1 MAEHGGCEPEEAW
14 EGVHQRWEARQ
25 RRHPQYEI
33 DEYSGEETVREGDG
47 LEMMVERWRRRM
59 EKTGSVV
66 NEKEEDAVTSA
77 AEAVDEE
84 PGESRRHLRRTM
96 SSSVS
101 DGVEEDTG
109 VPLKEECRWSRFF
122 SRQSDSG

>member
-1 MAEHGGCEPEEAW
+1 MAEHEGCEPEEAW

-59 EKTGSVV
+59 KKMGSVV
-66 NEKEEDAVTSA
+66 NEKKGEVPEEEVTH
-77 AEAVDEE
+77 EAH
-84 PGESRRHLRRTM
+84 SRCI
-96 SSSVS
+96 
-101 DGVEEDTG
+101 G
-109 VPLKEECRWSRFF
+109 KEKEREVVHRET
-122 SRQSDSG
+122 RGR